1 MITALYASLLAIPL
15 FILSIG
21 VIGLRGN
28 PVFVFIAQV
37 KGDGELLQR
46 VIRAHGSLH
55 ASSHARAE
63 RRLDTD
69 VRPHILKVP

>member
-1 MITALYASLLAIPL
+1 MVTALYASLLAIPL

-46 VIRAHGSLH
+46 VIRAHGSL
-55 ASSHARAE
+55 STLLVTRE
-63 RRLDTD
+63 QRGDLTQM
-69 VRPHILKVP
+69 